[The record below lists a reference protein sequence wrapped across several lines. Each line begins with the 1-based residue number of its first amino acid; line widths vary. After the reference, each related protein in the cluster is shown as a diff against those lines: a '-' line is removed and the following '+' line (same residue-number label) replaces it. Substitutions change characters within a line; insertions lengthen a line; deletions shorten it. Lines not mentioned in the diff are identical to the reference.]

1 MPDEFDV
8 RDDRE
13 ETHEEG
19 ADDEEEIAA
28 MKRRVAEM
36 ESEAAK
42 LREMQSQLDQQS
54 ESLQRE
60 DREDVDARSI
70 FVGNVDYGA
79 TPEEIQAHFQSAG
92 SINRVTILLDKFTGH
107 PKGYAYVEF
116 TEPNLVAQ
124 ALVLN
129 ESLFRGRNLKV
140 VPKRTNLPG
149 LTRGGRGAARGVL
162 TMDSNLPSEPNLR
175 VTIIAADGLYKRDVF
190 RFPDPFA
197 VATISGEQTKTTSVI
212 KKTLNPYWNE
222 VFDMKATEDSIL
234 AIQIFDQKKFK
245 KKDQGFLGV
254 INVRIGDVIDLDVGG
269 EEMLTRDLKKSND
282 NLVVHGKLIVNLSTN
297 LTTASSGP
305 GTRPGL
311 NTSGSSMAGTYPARA
326 SSQNRTSTGASPA
339 PSRPQTVPDL
349 SSSAPTAVNGTGPQ
363 ANGANRTG
371 FSSFEDNQGR
381 LPAGWERREDNLG
394 RTYYVDHNTRSTTW
408 NRPSTTY
415 NERDQRTAM
424 EANMQ
429 MERRAHQNRML
440 PEDRT
445 GANSP
450 SVPEQQGSTAAN
462 SNAVSMMAT
471 GATTA
476 GTGELPA
483 GWEQRHTPEG
493 RAYFVDHNTRTTT
506 WVDPRRQQYIRMY
519 GPQNTGGSNPTI
531 QQQPVSQLGPL
542 PSGWE
547 MRLTNT
553 ARVYFVDHNTKT
565 TTWDDPRLP
574 SSLDQ
579 GVPQYKRDFR
589 RKLIYFRSQPAL
601 RILSGQCHVKVRR
614 GNIFE
619 DSYAEIMRQS
629 ATDLKKRLMIKF
641 DGEDGLDYGGL
652 SREFFFLLS
661 HEMFNPF
668 YCLFEYSA
676 HDNYTLQINPH
687 SGINPEHLNYFKFI
701 GRVVGLAIFHRRF
714 LDSFFIGAFYKMML
728 RKKVQIQDME
738 GVDEDFHRNLTWM
751 LENDIENVVDL
762 TFSVDDDQFGE
773 TKTVDLKPGG
783 SEIPVTNQSKKEYI
797 ELVTEWKIQKRVSE
811 QFNAFIAGF
820 NELIP
825 ADLVNVFDE
834 RELELLI
841 GGIADIDVD
850 DWKKHTDYRGYQ
862 EQDEVI
868 QNFWKVIRTWDAEQK
883 SRLLQFA
890 TGTSRI
896 PVNGFKDLQG
906 SDGPRR
912 FTIEKAGEVNALPK
926 SHTCFNRLD
935 LPPYKSYDTLNSKL
949 STAVEETLGF
959 GQE

>member
-1 MPDEFDV
+1 
-8 RDDRE
+8 
-13 ETHEEG
+13 
-19 ADDEEEIAA
+19 
-28 MKRRVAEM
+28 M
-36 ESEAAK
+36 E
-42 LREMQSQLDQQS
+42 
-54 ESLQRE
+54 
-60 DREDVDARSI
+60 
-70 FVGNVDYGA
+70 
-79 TPEEIQAHFQSAG
+79 AG
-92 SINRVTILLDKFTGH
+92 
-107 PKGYAYVEF
+107 
-116 TEPNLVAQ
+116 Q
-124 ALVLN
+124 
-129 ESLFRGRNLKV
+129 
-140 VPKRTNLPG
+140 
-149 LTRGGRGAARGVL
+149 
-162 TMDSNLPSEPNLR
+162 PNLR
-175 VTIIAADGLYKRDVF
+175 ITIIAADGLYKRDVF

-197 VATISGEQTKTTSVI
+197 VATINGEQTRTTSVI

-222 VFDMKATEDSIL
+222 SFDMRVTEDSVL
-234 AIQIFDQKKFK
+234 AVQIFDQKKFK

-254 INVRIGDVIDLDVGG
+254 INVRIGSVIDLDAGG
-269 EEMLTRDLKKSND
+269 DEMLTRDLKKSND
-282 NLVVHGKLIVNLSTN
+282 NMVVHGKLILNLSTN
-297 LTTASSGP
+297 LSQPIPQPGQNPA
-305 GTRPGL
+305 GTRPSLSAHPSVNGL
-311 NTSGSSMAGTYPARA
+311 ATGSPSTPIQSTQSLHPDMFPGQRPVPTAPAPQRLSQPPA
-326 SSQNRTSTGASPA
+326 AVPPSTMPQPTQSNAQQNR
-339 PSRPQTVPDL
+339 QY
-349 SSSAPTAVNGTGPQ
+349 SA
-363 ANGANRTG
+363 
-371 FSSFEDNQGR
+371 FEDAQGR
-381 LPAGWERREDNLG
+381 LPGGWERREDHLG
-394 RTYYVDHNTRSTTW
+394 RTYYVDHNTRQTTW
-408 NRPSTTY
+408 IRPSATSTQADRDTALAVQTQQ
-415 NERDQRTAM
+415 ERTR
-424 EANMQ
+424 
-429 MERRAHQNRML
+429 HQNRML

-450 SVPEQQGSTAAN
+450 TLSERQPSPPGPS
-462 SNAVSMMAT
+462 SNAVSLMAT

-476 GTGELPA
+476 GTGELPS

-519 GPQNTGGSNPTI
+519 GGQNANNSTI

-579 GVPQYKRDFR
+579 NVPQYKRDFR

-601 RILSGQCHVKVRR
+601 RIVSGQCHIKVRR
-614 GNIFE
+614 SHIFE
-619 DSYAEIMRQS
+619 DSYHEIMRQS
-629 ATDLKKRLMIKF
+629 AADLKKRLMIKF

-714 LDSFFIGAFYKMML
+714 LDAFFIGAFYKMIL
-728 RKKVQIQDME
+728 RKKVALQDME
-738 GVDEDFHRNLTWM
+738 GVDADFHRNLEWM
-751 LENDIENVVDL
+751 LNNDITDALEL
-762 TFSVDDDQFGE
+762 TFSTDDERFGE
-773 TKTVDLKPGG
+773 TVSIELKPGG
-783 SEIPVTNQSKKEYI
+783 EEIEVTNENKREYVDLI
-797 ELVTEWKIQKRVSE
+797 TEWRIQKRVEE
-811 QFNAFIAGF
+811 QFQAFISGF

-825 ADLVNVFDE
+825 PDLVNVFDE

-850 DWKKHTDYRGYQ
+850 DWKKHTDYRGYT
-862 EQDEVI
+862 ESDEVI
-868 QNFWKVIRTWDAEQK
+868 ANFWKCIRSWDAEQK

-912 FTIEKAGEVNALPK
+912 FTIEKAGEPNQLPK

-935 LPPYKSYDTLNSKL
+935 LPPYKSYEALNQKL
-949 STAVEETLGF
+949 TIAVEETVGF

>member
-1 MPDEFDV
+1 MM
-8 RDDRE
+8 
-13 ETHEEG
+13 G
-19 ADDEEEIAA
+19 
-28 MKRRVAEM
+28 
-36 ESEAAK
+36 
-42 LREMQSQLDQQS
+42 
-54 ESLQRE
+54 
-60 DREDVDARSI
+60 
-70 FVGNVDYGA
+70 
-79 TPEEIQAHFQSAG
+79 
-92 SINRVTILLDKFTGH
+92 
-107 PKGYAYVEF
+107 
-116 TEPNLVAQ
+116 
-124 ALVLN
+124 
-129 ESLFRGRNLKV
+129 
-140 VPKRTNLPG
+140 
-149 LTRGGRGAARGVL
+149 
-162 TMDSNLPSEPNLR
+162 SNLPAQPNLR

-190 RFPDPFA
+190 RLPDPFA
-197 VATISGEQTKTTSVI
+197 VATVGGEQTHTTSVI

-222 VFDMKATEDSIL
+222 MFDLRVNEDSIL

-254 INVRIGDVIDLDVGG
+254 INMRIGDVIDLQMGG
-269 EEMLTRDLKKSND
+269 DEMHTRDLKKSND
-282 NLVVHGKLIVNLSTN
+282 NLVVHGKLIINLSTN
-297 LTTASSGP
+297 LSAPNPNQANGLHRTQLGSSTSSGLVPPIQPTPSVPSVGPSPVDQSATASSASLNP
-305 GTRPGL
+305 QRIPSATRP
-311 NTSGSSMAGTYPARA
+311 TSQVT
-326 SSQNRTSTGASPA
+326 A
-339 PSRPQTVPDL
+339 PPNGVPPIPNGQPTSRPNL
-349 SSSAPTAVNGTGPQ
+349 
-363 ANGANRTG
+363 
-371 FSSFEDNQGR
+371 SSFEDNQGR

-394 RTYYVDHNTRSTTW
+394 RTYYVDHNTRTTTW
-408 NRPSTTY
+408 NRPSANY
-415 NERDQRTAM
+415 NEQTQRTQR

-429 MERRAHQNRML
+429 LERRAHQNRML

-445 GANSP
+445 GASSP
-450 SVPEQQGSTAAN
+450 NLSDSQPQAQTPPAGGSSTSS
-462 SNAVSMMAT
+462 SNMVSMMAT

-476 GTGELPA
+476 GTGELPP
-483 GWEQRHTPEG
+483 GWEQRTTPEG
-493 RAYFVDHNTRTTT
+493 RPYFVDHNTRTTT
-506 WVDPRRQQYIRMY
+506 WVDPRRQQFIRMY
-519 GPQNTGGSNPTI
+519 GQNAGGNNTTI

-601 RILSGQCHVKVRR
+601 RIMSGQCHVKVRR
-614 GNIFE
+614 NNIFE

-629 ATDLKKRLMIKF
+629 ASDLKKRLMIKF

-687 SGINPEHLNYFKFI
+687 SGVNPEHLNYFKFI

-728 RKKVQIQDME
+728 RKKVSLQDME
-738 GVDEDFHRNLTWM
+738 GVDEDLHRNLAWT
-751 LENDIENVVDL
+751 LENDIEGIIDL
-762 TFSVDDDQFGE
+762 TFTVDDEKFGE
-773 TKTVDLKPGG
+773 RRTIELKPGG
-783 SEIPVTNQSKKEYI
+783 EDIPVTNENKHEYV
-797 ELVTEWKIQKRVSE
+797 ELVTEWKIVKRVEE
-811 QFNAFIAGF
+811 QFNAFMSGF

-868 QNFWKVIRTWDAEQK
+868 QNFWKIVRTWDAEQK
-883 SRLLQFA
+883 SRLLQFT

-912 FTIEKAGEVNALPK
+912 FTIEKSGDPIALPK

-935 LPPYKSYDTLNSKL
+935 LPPYKTHEILENKL
-949 STAVEETLGF
+949 SIAVEETLGF

>member
-1 MPDEFDV
+1 
-8 RDDRE
+8 
-13 ETHEEG
+13 
-19 ADDEEEIAA
+19 
-28 MKRRVAEM
+28 M
-36 ESEAAK
+36 E
-42 LREMQSQLDQQS
+42 LPQQ
-54 ESLQRE
+54 
-60 DREDVDARSI
+60 
-70 FVGNVDYGA
+70 
-79 TPEEIQAHFQSAG
+79 
-92 SINRVTILLDKFTGH
+92 
-107 PKGYAYVEF
+107 
-116 TEPNLVAQ
+116 
-124 ALVLN
+124 
-129 ESLFRGRNLKV
+129 
-140 VPKRTNLPG
+140 
-149 LTRGGRGAARGVL
+149 
-162 TMDSNLPSEPNLR
+162 PNLR

-197 VATISGEQTKTTSVI
+197 VATISGEQTRTTGVI

-222 VFDMKATEDSIL
+222 SFDMRVNHDSIL
-234 AIQIFDQKKFK
+234 AVQIFDQKKFK

-254 INVRIGDVIDLDVGG
+254 VNVHIGSAVDMDAGGDEMITKDL
-269 EEMLTRDLKKSND
+269 RKSND
-282 NLVVHGKLIVNLSTN
+282 NLVVNGKLILNLSTN
-297 LTTASSGP
+297 LRTPIATG
-305 GTRPGL
+305 
-311 NTSGSSMAGTYPARA
+311 NNN
-326 SSQNRTSTGASPA
+326 QNRPSLSSAGASANGTHTPTTPMGA
-339 PSRPQTVPDL
+339 HSSTSLAADRPT
-349 SSSAPTAVNGTGPQ
+349 SNTGSAVATRQNTNTAVSGNAAVTT
-363 ANGANRTG
+363 NGATARRNESG
-371 FSSFEDNQGR
+371 FSAFEDAQGR
-381 LPAGWERREDNLG
+381 LPPGWERREDNLG
-394 RTYYVDHNTRSTTW
+394 RTYYVDHNSRQTTW
-408 NRPSTTY
+408 IRPTA
-415 NERDQRTAM
+415 NFNAGEQRAAM
-424 EANMQ
+424 EQQTAV
-429 MERRAHQNRML
+429 ERRQHQARML

-450 SVPEQQGSTAAN
+450 TLSDRQNSPSQPPPAVGAQNTA
-462 SNAVSMMAT
+462 NAAHMVAT

-519 GPQNTGGSNPTI
+519 GQNAGTGNSTI

-579 GVPQYKRDFR
+579 NVPQYKRDFR

-614 GNIFE
+614 THIFE

-629 ATDLKKRLMIKF
+629 PNDLKKRLMIKF

-687 SGINPEHLNYFKFI
+687 SGINPEHLGYFKFI

-714 LDSFFIGAFYKMML
+714 LDAFFIGAFYKMVL
-728 RKKVQIQDME
+728 KKKVSLPDME
-738 GVDEDFHRNLTWM
+738 GVDAEFHRTLSWTM
-751 LENDIENVVDL
+751 DNDITDVIYS
-762 TFSVDDDQFGE
+762 TFSVEDERFGE
-773 TKTVDLKPGG
+773 KVTVELKPGG
-783 SEIPVTNQSKKEYI
+783 KDIEVNNDNKREYV
-797 ELVTEWKIQKRVSE
+797 ELITEWRIQKRVEE
-811 QFNAFIAGF
+811 QFNAFVAGF
-820 NELIP
+820 HELIP
-825 ADLVNVFDE
+825 ADLINVFDE

-850 DWKKHTDYRGYQ
+850 DWKKHTDYRGYT
-862 EQDEVI
+862 EGDPVV
-868 QNFWKVIRTWDAEQK
+868 QNFWKCIRSWDAEQK

-912 FTIEKAGEVNALPK
+912 FTIEKSGEEGQLPK

-935 LPPYKSYDTLNSKL
+935 LPPYKNFDALQGKL
-949 STAVEETLGF
+949 LWAVEETVGF

>member
-1 MPDEFDV
+1 M
-8 RDDRE
+8 
-13 ETHEEG
+13 
-19 ADDEEEIAA
+19 A
-28 MKRRVAEM
+28 
-36 ESEAAK
+36 
-42 LREMQSQLDQQS
+42 
-54 ESLQRE
+54 
-60 DREDVDARSI
+60 
-70 FVGNVDYGA
+70 
-79 TPEEIQAHFQSAG
+79 
-92 SINRVTILLDKFTGH
+92 
-107 PKGYAYVEF
+107 
-116 TEPNLVAQ
+116 
-124 ALVLN
+124 
-129 ESLFRGRNLKV
+129 
-140 VPKRTNLPG
+140 
-149 LTRGGRGAARGVL
+149 
-162 TMDSNLPSEPNLR
+162 SNLPAQPNLR

-197 VATISGEQTKTTSVI
+197 VATVGGEQTHTTSVI

-222 VFDMKATEDSIL
+222 PFDLRVNEDSIL

-254 INVRIGDVIDLDVGG
+254 INVRIGDVIDLSMGG
-269 EEMLTRDLKKSND
+269 DEMLTRDLKKSND
-282 NLVVHGKLIVNLSTN
+282 NLVVHGKLIINLSSN
-297 LTTASSGP
+297 LTTPHPNQNGLQRQQAQTSTSSGLVPQVAAPTTQSQAGPSNIDTSPAAASS
-305 GTRPGL
+305 
-311 NTSGSSMAGTYPARA
+311 SSLT
-326 SSQNRTSTGASPA
+326 QRTSTTAPPA
-339 PSRPQTVPDL
+339 
-349 SSSAPTAVNGTGPQ
+349 
-363 ANGANRTG
+363 
-371 FSSFEDNQGR
+371 GR
-381 LPAGWERREDNLG
+381 LPAGYERREDNLG
-394 RTYYVDHNTRSTTW
+394 RTYYVDHNTRTTTW
-408 NRPSTTY
+408 SRPSANY
-415 NERDQRTAM
+415 NEHAQRSQR

-429 MERRAHQNRML
+429 LERRAHQSRML

-450 SVPEQQGSTAAN
+450 NLPDAQQIPTPPPGPNAGTSLASGAPAG
-462 SNAVSMMAT
+462 SNAAAISMMAT

-476 GTGELPA
+476 GTGELPP
-483 GWEQRHTPEG
+483 GWERRVTPEG
-493 RAYFVDHNTRTTT
+493 RPYFVDHNTRTTT

-519 GPQNTGGSNPTI
+519 GQGQTTGGANNTTI

-601 RILSGQCHVKVRR
+601 RIMSGQCHVKVRR
-614 GNIFE
+614 NNIFE

-629 ATDLKKRLMIKF
+629 ASDLKKRLMIKF

-687 SGINPEHLNYFKFI
+687 SGVNPEHLNYFKFI

-728 RKKVQIQDME
+728 RKKVSLQDME
-738 GVDEDFHRNLTWM
+738 GVDEDLHRNLAWT
-751 LENDIENVVDL
+751 LDNDIDGIVEL
-762 TFSVDDDQFGE
+762 TFSVDDEKFGE
-773 TKTVDLKPGG
+773 RRTIDLIPGG
-783 SEIPVTNQSKKEYI
+783 RDIPVTNENKPQYI
-797 ELVTEWKIQKRVSE
+797 ELVTEWKIMKRVEE
-811 QFNAFIAGF
+811 QFDAFMSGF

-825 ADLVNVFDE
+825 PDLVNVFDE

-841 GGIADIDVD
+841 GGIADIDVE

-868 QNFWKVIRTWDAEQK
+868 QNFWKIVRTWDAEQK
-883 SRLLQFA
+883 SRLLQFT

-912 FTIEKAGEVNALPK
+912 FTIEKSGDPAALPK

-935 LPPYKSYDTLNSKL
+935 LPPYKTHDALEHKMSI
-949 STAVEETLGF
+949 AVEETLGF

>member
-1 MPDEFDV
+1 M
-8 RDDRE
+8 
-13 ETHEEG
+13 
-19 ADDEEEIAA
+19 AA
-28 MKRRVAEM
+28 
-36 ESEAAK
+36 
-42 LREMQSQLDQQS
+42 SQ
-54 ESLQRE
+54 
-60 DREDVDARSI
+60 
-70 FVGNVDYGA
+70 
-79 TPEEIQAHFQSAG
+79 
-92 SINRVTILLDKFTGH
+92 
-107 PKGYAYVEF
+107 
-116 TEPNLVAQ
+116 
-124 ALVLN
+124 
-129 ESLFRGRNLKV
+129 
-140 VPKRTNLPG
+140 
-149 LTRGGRGAARGVL
+149 
-162 TMDSNLPSEPNLR
+162 PNLR
-175 VTIIAADGLYKRDVF
+175 VTIIAADSLYKRDVF

-197 VATISGEQTKTTSVI
+197 VATINGEQTQTTGVI

-222 VFDMKATEDSIL
+222 SFDLRVTEDSIL

-254 INVRIGDVIDLDVGG
+254 INVRIGGVIELDVGA

-282 NLVVHGKLIVNLSTN
+282 NLVVHGKLIFNLSTN
-297 LTTASSGP
+297 LTAPFSRPGQGKPQPPSTPPPNGLSAPGPSGATPGMGGLSLSSPAARSNQNLAADSALHKNNSATSPGP
-305 GTRPGL
+305 GVTRQNPPPAMSAYPGGGTL
-311 NTSGSSMAGTYPARA
+311 PPAASGRSF
-326 SSQNRTSTGASPA
+326 
-339 PSRPQTVPDL
+339 
-349 SSSAPTAVNGTGPQ
+349 SA
-363 ANGANRTG
+363 
-371 FSSFEDNQGR
+371 FEDNQGR
-381 LPAGWERREDNLG
+381 LPEGWERREDNLG
-394 RTYYVDHNTRSTTW
+394 RTYYVDHNTRTTTW
-408 NRPSTTY
+408 SRPTATY
-415 NERDQRTAM
+415 NAQAQRSAM
-424 EANMQ
+424 EAQ
-429 MERRAHQNRML
+429 TQVERTRHQQRTL

-445 GANSP
+445 GASSP
-450 SVPEQQGSTAAN
+450 SQTEQPPPVSAPSAAS
-462 SNAVSMMAT
+462 SNPQAASMMAL
-471 GATTA
+471 GATTQ

-519 GPQNTGGSNPTI
+519 GQNASNQAI

-579 GVPQYKRDFR
+579 NVPQYKRDFR

-614 GNIFE
+614 ANIFE
-619 DSYAEIMRQS
+619 DSYAEIMRQP
-629 ATDLKKRLMIKF
+629 ANDLKKRLMIKF
-641 DGEDGLDYGGL
+641 DQEEGLDYGGV

-714 LDSFFIGAFYKMML
+714 LDAFFIGAFYKMIL
-728 RKKVQIQDME
+728 RKKVALHDME
-738 GVDEDFHRNLTWM
+738 GVDAEIHKSLTYIEETP
-751 LENDIENVVDL
+751 LEESGLDM
-762 TFSVDDDQFGE
+762 TFSTDDNIFGE
-773 TKTVDLKPGG
+773 VKTIDLKPNGQN
-783 SEIPVTNQSKKEYI
+783 IDVTDENKEEYVNLI
-797 ELVTEWKIQKRVSE
+797 TEWRIQTRVEE
-811 QFNAFIAGF
+811 QFNAFLSGF
-820 NELIP
+820 HELIP
-825 ADLVNVFDE
+825 PELVNVFDE

-850 DWKKHTDYRGYQ
+850 DWKKHTDYRGYT
-862 EQDEVI
+862 ENDEVI
-868 QNFWKVIRTWDAEQK
+868 VYFWKCIRSWDAEQK
-883 SRLLQFA
+883 SRLLQYA

-912 FTIEKAGEVNALPK
+912 FTIEKNGEVTHLPK

-935 LPPYKSYDTLNSKL
+935 LPPYKSYDDLNKKL
-949 STAVEETLGF
+949 TWAVEETVGF